1 MRVVQIWV
9 SSVIRLCLEFI
20 AFTKLIFNVLQIAI
34 LTLAV
39 LHSLRTSLPFLKW
52 QNSSSSSQA
61 KSSRKNRP
69 AAALAAWIAR
79 PLTNVM

>member
-1 MRVVQIWV
+1 MCVVQIWV

-52 QNSSSSSQA
+52 QNSSSQA

-69 AAALAAWIAR
+69 AALASA
-79 PLTNVM
+79 

>member
-1 MRVVQIWV
+1 MIFKHRGYICVVQIWV
-9 SSVIRLCLEFI
+9 SSVIRLVEFI

-52 QNSSSSSQA
+52 QNSSSQA

-69 AAALAAWIAR
+69 AAAALASA
-79 PLTNVM
+79 

>member
-1 MRVVQIWV
+1 MCATNMGIFGY
-9 SSVIRLCLEFI
+9 SSVLEFI

-52 QNSSSSSQA
+52 QNSSSQA

-69 AAALAAWIAR
+69 AAAALASA
-79 PLTNVM
+79 